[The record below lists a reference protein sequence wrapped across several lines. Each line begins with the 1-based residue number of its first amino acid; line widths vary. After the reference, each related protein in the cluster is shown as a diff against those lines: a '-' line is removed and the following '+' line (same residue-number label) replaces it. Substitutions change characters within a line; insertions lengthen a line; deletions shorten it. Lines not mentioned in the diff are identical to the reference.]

1 MSLKKEY
8 YEKKMVNQG
17 RYVYKKNIANSE
29 IKTLNSKQHEKIQE
43 VCEMRHK
50 LHSGDMFS
58 TESSCLSECSRYFFE
73 RIEIEG
79 VGFLDVGYEIENLT
93 TEIDLEFE
101 DYQAYEYES
110 IYNKFK
116 SFNYDE
122 IEDINKKIEEFLID
136 IDKRFGTQYC
146 PTGKSRGNIL

>member
-1 MSLKKEY
+1 MK
-8 YEKKMVNQG
+8 EKKINQA
-17 RYVYKKNIANSE
+17 RYVYQKNLTNLE
-29 IKTLNSKQHEKIQE
+29 IKTLTFSQHEKIQE
-43 VCEMRHK
+43 LCEMRHK

-73 RIEIEG
+73 RIKIEG

-110 IYNKFK
+110 IYSKFK

-122 IEDINKKIEEFLID
+122 IEGINKKIEEFLFD

>member
-8 YEKKMVNQG
+8 YEKKRINQG
-17 RYVYKKNIANSE
+17 RYVYERNLKNSE
-29 IKTLNSKQHEKIQE
+29 IETLDSNQHEKIQE

-79 VGFLDVGYEIENLT
+79 VGFLDIGYEIENLT

-101 DYQAYEYES
+101 DYQSYEYENV
-110 IYNKFK
+110 YNKFK

-122 IEDINKKIEEFLID
+122 IENINKKIEKFLFD